1 MGISLKPEHLKRYKD
16 LAGLFL
22 KYGRADL
29 VTKSG
34 LDGVIP
40 DTEQPSEVIADPK
53 AEELAK
59 DLENMGPIYIKI
71 GQVLSSRP
79 DLLPPSYITALS
91 RLQDRLPAISF
102 GEVEKIVEAELGVRI
117 SKAFQEFEAKPV
129 ASASLGQVH
138 RAVLRD
144 GRPVAVKVQR
154 PDIRENITKDL
165 EALKELTDFA
175 DSNTDM
181 GRRYHFGEMLE
192 EFKENLAREL
202 DYLQEAKH
210 LQIIAENLAEYEN
223 IVVPLPIEDY
233 TTSRVLTMDYIR
245 GKKITKIT
253 PLMQLELNGADL
265 ADELFKAY
273 LQQTLVDGI
282 FHADP
287 HPGNV
292 FVTDDNKIALID
304 LGMVGRIAPRMQES
318 LLRLMIAM
326 SEGRGDVTAD
336 IAIRIGEIIGDKDNE
351 FNEAEFRRKVS
362 KLVGRQHGASIADF
376 KIGLVMLQFSQICG
390 ESGLLMPSELT
401 MLSKMLLNLDE
412 VGRILD
418 PNFNPTE
425 AIQRHSGS
433 ITRKRL
439 YQSVT
444 PGNILSSAIEAKEFT
459 QELPGRVNKILD
471 LVAKNRIKIDVD
483 AIDEATLVDGF
494 QKVANRI
501 ATGLILAALIVGA
514 SLLMRVETSFRI
526 FGYPGLAIIFFFI
539 AAGLGL
545 QLVFSIMAHDRHLK
559 KNSQP
564 TRVTN

>member
-22 KYGRADL
+22 KYGRSDL
-29 VTKSG
+29 VTNSG
-34 LDGVIP
+34 LDDLIP
-40 DTEQPSEVIADPK
+40 DSDHPTETITDPK

-59 DLENMGPIYIKI
+59 DLETMGPIYIKI

-79 DLLPPSYITALS
+79 DLLPPAYIAALT
-91 RLQDRLPAISF
+91 RLQDKLPPFSF
-102 GEVEKIVEAELGVRI
+102 GEVEKIVESELGVRI

-144 GRPVAVKVQR
+144 GRAVAVKIQR
-154 PDIRENITKDL
+154 PDIHEELAKDL
-165 EALKELTDFA
+165 EALKELTTFA
-175 DSNTDM
+175 DTNTDI

-202 DYLQEAKH
+202 DYRQEAKH

-223 IVVPLPIEDY
+223 IVVPLPVDDY

-253 PLMQLELNGADL
+253 PLMQLELNGSEL

-292 FVTDDNKIALID
+292 FVTDDGKVALLD
-304 LGMVGRIAPRMQES
+304 LGMIGRVAPRMQES
-318 LLRLMIAM
+318 LLKLMIAM
-326 SEGRGDVTAD
+326 SEGRGDITSD
-336 IAIRIGEIIGDKDNE
+336 IAVKIGEIIGDKDNE

-362 KLVGRQHGASIADF
+362 KLVGKQQGANIADF

-390 ESGLLMPSELT
+390 DSGLRMPSELT
-401 MLSKMLLNLDE
+401 MLSKTLLNLDE
-412 VGRILD
+412 VGRTLD
-418 PNFNPTE
+418 PNFNPSE
-425 AIQRHSGS
+425 AIQRHASD
-433 ITRKRL
+433 ITRQRMWK
-439 YQSVT
+439 SAT
-444 PGNILSSAIEAKEFT
+444 PGNLLSSAMEAKEFA
-459 QELPGRVNKILD
+459 QEMPGRINKILD

-483 AIDEATLVDGF
+483 AIDEATLIDGF

-501 ATGLILAALIVGA
+501 ATGLILAALIIGA
-514 SLLMRVETSFRI
+514 SLLMQVETSFRL
-526 FGYPGLAIIFFFI
+526 FGYPGIAIIFFVL

-545 QLVFSIMAHDRHLK
+545 HLVFSIMAHDRHLK
-559 KNSQP
+559 KNQQP
-564 TRVTN
+564 TRVSS

>member
-1 MGISLKPEHLKRYKD
+1 MAISLKPEHLKRYKD

-22 KYGRADL
+22 KYGRTDL
-29 VTKSG
+29 VTNSG
-34 LDGVIP
+34 LDDLIP
-40 DTEQPSEVIADPK
+40 ESERPAETVTDPK

-59 DLENMGPIYIKI
+59 DLENMGPIYIKL

-79 DLLPPSYITALS
+79 DLLPASYVTALS
-91 RLQDRLPAISF
+91 RLQDKLPPISF
-102 GEVEKIVEAELGVRI
+102 GEVEKIVEAELGVRL
-117 SKAFQEFEAKPV
+117 SKAFQEFEATPL

-154 PDIRENITKDL
+154 PEIREELAKDF

-175 DSNTDM
+175 DNNTEI

-192 EFKENLAREL
+192 EFRENLAREL

-210 LQIIAENLAEYEN
+210 LQVIAENLADYEN
-223 IVVPLPIEDY
+223 IVVPLPVEDY
-233 TTSRVLTMDYIR
+233 TTARVLTMDYIR

-253 PLMQLELNGADL
+253 PLMHLELNGMAL

-292 FVTDDNKIALID
+292 FVTDDGKVALLD
-304 LGMVGRIAPRMQES
+304 LGMIGRIAPRMQES

-326 SEGRGDVTAD
+326 SEGRGDVSSD
-336 IAIRIGEIIGDKDNE
+336 IAIKIGEIIGDKDNE

-362 KLVGRQHGASIADF
+362 KLVGRSHGASIEDF

-390 ESGLLMPSELT
+390 DSGLRMPSELT
-401 MLSKMLLNLDE
+401 MLSKTLLNLDE
-412 VGRILD
+412 VGRTLD

-425 AIQRHSGS
+425 AIQRHASD

-439 YQSVT
+439 FQSVT

-483 AIDEATLVDGF
+483 AIDEATLIDGF

-501 ATGLILAALIVGA
+501 ATGLILAALIIGA
-514 SLLMRVETSFRI
+514 SLLMQVQTSFRI
-526 FGYPGLAIIFFFI
+526 FGYPGLAIIFFLI

-545 QLVFSIMAHDRHLK
+545 QLVFSIMMHDRHLK

-564 TRVTN
+564 TRVTS

>member
-16 LAGLFL
+16 LVSLFM
-22 KYGRADL
+22 KYGREDL

-34 LDGVIP
+34 LDDLLP
-40 DTEQPSEVIADPK
+40 DSEKTPETIADPK

-59 DLENMGPIYIKI
+59 DLEEMGPIYIKI

-79 DLLPPSYITALS
+79 DLLPPSYISALT
-91 RLQDRLPAISF
+91 RLQDKLPPFSF
-102 GEVEKIVEAELGVRI
+102 GEVEKIVETELGVRI
-117 SKAFQEFEAKPV
+117 SKAFQEFESKPI

-154 PDIRENITKDL
+154 PDIHEDLAKDL

-175 DSNTDM
+175 DAKTDM

-202 DYLQEAKH
+202 DYKQEAKH

-223 IVVPLPIEDY
+223 IVVPLPVEDY
-233 TTSRVLTMDYIR
+233 TTARVLTMDYIR
-245 GKKITKIT
+245 GKKITKLT
-253 PLMQLELNGADL
+253 PLMQLELNGSEL

-292 FVTDDNKIALID
+292 FVTDDGKIALLD
-304 LGMVGRIAPRMQES
+304 LGMIGHVAPRMQEQ
-318 LLRLMIAM
+318 LLKLMIAM
-326 SEGRGDVTAD
+326 SEGRGDTTSD
-336 IAIRIGEIIGDKDNE
+336 LAIKIGEIIGDEKNE
-351 FNEAEFRRKVS
+351 FNEAEFRRRVS
-362 KLVGRQHGASIADF
+362 KLVGKQQGASIEDF

-390 ESGLLMPSELT
+390 ESGLRMPSELT
-401 MLSKMLLNLDE
+401 MLSKTLLNLDE
-412 VGRILD
+412 VGRTLD
-418 PNFNPTE
+418 PNFNPTA
-425 AIQRHSGS
+425 AIQRHAAD
-433 ITRKRL
+433 ITRQRMWK
-439 YQSVT
+439 SAT
-444 PGNILSSAIEAKEFT
+444 PGNLLSSAMEAKEFA
-459 QELPGRVNKILD
+459 QELPGRINKILD
-471 LVAKNRIKIDVD
+471 LVAKNRIKLDVD

-564 TRVTN
+564 TRVTS

>member
-16 LAGLFL
+16 LAGLFM

-34 LDGVIP
+34 LEDLLP
-40 DTEQPSEVIADPK
+40 ESEQTEDAIADPK

-59 DLENMGPIYIKI
+59 DLEEMGPIYIKI

-79 DLLPPSYITALS
+79 DLLPPSYISALT
-91 RLQDRLPAISF
+91 RLQDKLPPFSF

-117 SKAFQEFEAKPV
+117 SKAFSEFDSTPI

-154 PDIRENITKDL
+154 PNIHEDLAKDL

-175 DSNTDM
+175 DSKTDM

-202 DYLQEAKH
+202 DYKQEAKH
-210 LQIIAENLAEYEN
+210 LQTIAENLAEYEN
-223 IVVPLPIEDY
+223 IVVPLPVEDY

-253 PLMQLELNGADL
+253 PLMQLELNGGEL

-292 FVTDDNKIALID
+292 FVTDDGKVALLD
-304 LGMVGRIAPRMQES
+304 LGMVGHVAPRMQES
-318 LLRLMIAM
+318 LLKLMIAM
-326 SEGRGDVTAD
+326 SEGRGDITSD
-336 IAIRIGEIIGDKDNE
+336 LAIKIGEIIGDDKNE
-351 FNEAEFRRKVS
+351 FNEPEFRRKVS
-362 KLVGRQHGASIADF
+362 KLVGKQQGANIQDF

-390 ESGLLMPSELT
+390 DSGLRMPSELT
-401 MLSKMLLNLDE
+401 MLSKTLLNLDE
-412 VGRILD
+412 VGRTLD

-425 AIQRHSGS
+425 AIQRHAAD
-433 ITRKRL
+433 ITRQRMWK
-439 YQSVT
+439 SAT
-444 PGNILSSAIEAKEFT
+444 PGNLLSSAMEAKEFA
-459 QELPGRVNKILD
+459 QELPGRINKILD
-471 LVAKNRIKIDVD
+471 LVAKNRIKLDVD

-526 FGYPGLAIIFFFI
+526 FGYPGLAIIFFII

-559 KNSQP
+559 KSQQP
-564 TRVTN
+564 TRVTS

>member
-1 MGISLKPEHLKRYKD
+1 
-16 LAGLFL
+16 
-22 KYGRADL
+22 
-29 VTKSG
+29 
-34 LDGVIP
+34 
-40 DTEQPSEVIADPK
+40 
-53 AEELAK
+53 
-59 DLENMGPIYIKI
+59 
-71 GQVLSSRP
+71 
-79 DLLPPSYITALS
+79 
-91 RLQDRLPAISF
+91 
-102 GEVEKIVEAELGVRI
+102 
-117 SKAFQEFEAKPV
+117 
-129 ASASLGQVH
+129 
-138 RAVLRD
+138 
-144 GRPVAVKVQR
+144 
-154 PDIRENITKDL
+154 
-165 EALKELTDFA
+165 
-175 DSNTDM
+175 
-181 GRRYHFGEMLE
+181 
-192 EFKENLAREL
+192 
-202 DYLQEAKH
+202 
-210 LQIIAENLAEYEN
+210 
-223 IVVPLPIEDY
+223 
-233 TTSRVLTMDYIR
+233 
-245 GKKITKIT
+245 
-253 PLMQLELNGADL
+253 MQLELNGIEL

-292 FVTDDNKIALID
+292 FVTDDGKVALLD
-304 LGMVGRIAPRMQES
+304 LGMIGRIAPRMQES

-362 KLVGRQHGASIADF
+362 KLVGRQHGASIQDF

-390 ESGLLMPSELT
+390 DSGLRMPSELT
-401 MLSKMLLNLDE
+401 MLSKTLLNLDE
-412 VGRILD
+412 VGRTLD

-425 AIQRHSGS
+425 AIQRHSS
-433 ITRKRL
+433 EITRKRMF
-439 YQSVT
+439 QSAT
-444 PGNILSSAIEAKEFT
+444 PGNILSSVIEAKEFA

-564 TRVTN
+564 TRVTS